1 MTATPTSTRSRWRRS
16 RSALLACAVAAA
28 ALSFESL
35 GAADPQVRIVVPAA
49 PVPPGAVV
57 PVRVVSAAPLE
68 SVTARAFD
76 REFRFYPEEGGR
88 VWRGLVGV
96 DLSTEPGRYSLTVEA
111 KGAAPL
117 VRELVVRPGNFPT
130 RRLTVDERFVNPPQE
145 ALERIRRESEKL
157 DAICA
162 GTSPARLWKRFAMP
176 VRGEPSSSFGKLSI
190 VNGKPGSRHSGTDF
204 DAAAG
209 EPVHAPAAGRV
220 VLAEDLYYSGNS
232 VILDHGLGLYSA
244 LFHLSRIAVRP
255 GDVVE
260 PGATVGAVGATGR
273 VTGPHLHWSV
283 RLAGARVDPL
293 SLVAAVRPP
302 VRART
307 TR

>member
-1 MTATPTSTRSRWRRS
+1 MTATPTSTRSRWRPDT
-16 RSALLACAVAAA
+16 SAALACVLA
-28 ALSFESL
+28 ALVIAA
-35 GAADPQVRIVVPAA
+35 GAAESPVRVVVSAA
-49 PVPPGAVV
+49 PVRPGTVV
-57 PVRVVSAAPLE
+57 AVRVVSAAPLE
-68 SVTARAFD
+68 SVTARVFD
-76 REFRFYPEEGGR
+76 REFRFYPEDGGR

-96 DLSTEPGRYSLTVEA
+96 DLSTEPGKYSLTVEA
-111 KGAAPL
+111 KGSAP
-117 VRELVVRPGNFPT
+117 VARGLVVRPGNFPE
-130 RRLTVDERFVNPPQE
+130 RRITVDDRFVNPP
-145 ALERIRRESEKL
+145 ADVLERIRREAERV
-157 DAICA
+157 DAIWA
-162 GTSPARLWKRFAMP
+162 ATTPARLWKRFVMP

-255 GDVVE
+255 GDMVE

-293 SLVAAVRPP
+293 SLVAAVRPS
-302 VRART
+302 VRPPA

>member
-1 MTATPTSTRSRWRRS
+1 MTATPTSIRSRLRRS
-16 RSALLACAVAAA
+16 CVAAACAVAAFIA
-28 ALSFESL
+28 APRAAESPL
-35 GAADPQVRIVVPAA
+35 RVVVPAA
-49 PVPPGAVV
+49 PVRPGAVV

-68 SVTARAFD
+68 SVTARVFG
-76 REFRFYPEEGGR
+76 REFRFYPEQAGR

-96 DLSTEPGRYSLTVEA
+96 DLSVEPGRYPLTIQPA
-111 KGAAPL
+111 GAAPL

-130 RRLTVDERFVNPPQE
+130 RHLTVDDRFVNPSEE
-145 ALERIRRESEKL
+145 ARERIRRESEKL
-157 DAICA
+157 DAVWA
-162 GTSPARLWKRFAMP
+162 AASPARLWKGFVMP

-255 GDVVE
+255 GDAVE
-260 PGATVGAVGATGR
+260 AGAKVGAVGATGR

-283 RLAGARVDPL
+283 RLGGARVDPL
-293 SLVAAVRPP
+293 SLVAAVRPAERP
-302 VRART
+302 ARARP